1 MCLDGFFV
9 VVPVLLAMDCA
20 LLKTVVAVGG
30 DCVLVSV
37 PDPAVFAVM

>member
-1 MCLDGFFV
+1 
-9 VVPVLLAMDCA
+9 MDCA
-20 LLKTVVAVGG
+20 LFKTVVAVGGDEEVGG